1 MNSCSRIH
9 SVLEEVSEE
18 QTRGASWSMLHI
30 IRGITEEIETGAN
43 ICSCNN
49 LPQKIIE
56 ANPTMTPLHW
66 IAYIIEESCRKETEP
81 SNIKEKLL
89 TLLEYRKQAG
99 ELLNENLKNLL
110 TGKKAIITFSYS
122 STIEQAL
129 LSLPPDKRPKVIA
142 PISLPGG
149 EGLVFAES
157 LSRAGFQIDP
167 IPDMMIHVKLEQA
180 DLAIVGADTVTLDG
194 CLYNK
199 LGTRL
204 LALASRDTE
213 TPFFS
218 AFDATKI
225 NPFKTCHEIPI
236 LIRYTSLD
244 GYRVSYP
251 VFDSTPIEYLD
262 GMITEKGALEADRN
276 SLSLLYRELVEFL
289 SL

>member
-1 MNSCSRIH
+1 MSNCDRIH
-9 SVLEEVSEE
+9 SVLKEISME
-18 QTRGASWSMLHI
+18 QTQGASWSMLHT
-30 IRGITEEIETGAN
+30 IRGIIEEIENGAN

-66 IAYIIEESCRKETEP
+66 IAYVIGESCRKETEP
-81 SNIKEKLL
+81 ASVKDKLL
-89 TLLEYRKQAG
+89 SLLEYRKQAG
-99 ELLNENLKNLL
+99 ELLNENLRNLL
-110 TGKKAIITFSYS
+110 LGKKAIITFSYS

-129 LSLPPDKRPKVIA
+129 LSLPTSMRPKVIV
-142 PISLPGG
+142 PTSLPGG
-149 EGLVFAES
+149 EGIVFAES

-167 IPDMMIHVKLEQA
+167 IPDTMIHVKLEQA
-180 DLAIVGADTVTLDG
+180 DLAVVGADTVTLDG

-204 LALASRDTE
+204 LALASKDTE
-213 TPFFS
+213 TPFYS

-225 NPFKTCHEIPI
+225 NPFKTCNEIPV

-262 GMITEKGALEADRN
+262 GIITEKGSLEANRH
-276 SLSLLYRELVEFL
+276 SLSMLYRELVEIL